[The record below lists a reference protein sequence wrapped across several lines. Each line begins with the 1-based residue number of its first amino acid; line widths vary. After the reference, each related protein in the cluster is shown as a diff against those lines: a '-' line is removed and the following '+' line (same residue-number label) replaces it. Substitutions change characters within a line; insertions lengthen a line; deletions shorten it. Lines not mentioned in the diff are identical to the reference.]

1 MTTTPSTPPD
11 TPPGTPTATPFTAA
25 PTPPATTPPA
35 HPPRTRERHPARWL
49 AATAILYGLT
59 HHIGFGL
66 AGLGT
71 VDRTRWADWID
82 ILTPY
87 AVLLTAA
94 AALHTAR
101 AGRRT
106 WALYLIGAITYVEGH
121 GIHLAANS
129 VGNDAP
135 GHVAHLW
142 DEVVGHYLWY
152 AGTAL
157 VVAALT
163 AALAHRPAPPT
174 RLALL
179 PALGVAFTWTSN
191 SLEGGTALMGLA
203 VAAAF
208 TAWGLHTRATL
219 GRVLI
224 PTFAPAIVMLI
235 GYGILHQGFP
245 QPSDIGWV

>member
-1 MTTTPSTPPD
+1 MTSTPSTQPD
-11 TPPGTPTATPFTAA
+11 TPPDGPTT
-25 PTPPATTPPA
+25 TPPATDTPLRQG
-35 HPPRTRERHPARWL
+35 HPVRWL
-49 AATAILYGLT
+49 TACALLYTLT

-71 VDRTRWADWID
+71 VGRTRWADWID

-87 AVLLTAA
+87 TVLLTAA
-94 AALHTAR
+94 ATLHTAH

-106 WALYLIGAITYVEGH
+106 WALYLTGAFTYIEGH

-135 GHVAHLW
+135 GDVAHLW
-142 DEVVGHYLWY
+142 DEVTGHYLWY

-157 VVAALT
+157 VIAALA

-174 RLALL
+174 HLTLL

-191 SLEGGTALMGLA
+191 SLEGGTAVMGLTIA
-203 VAAAF
+203 IAF
-208 TAWGLHTRATL
+208 TTWGLHTRHHL

-224 PTFAPAIVMLI
+224 PAFAPAIVMLT
-235 GYGILHQGFP
+235 GYGIWHHGFP
-245 QPSDIGWV
+245 QPTELGWV

>member
-1 MTTTPSTPPD
+1 MPSTPP
-11 TPPGTPTATPFTAA
+11 AA
-25 PTPPATTPPA
+25 PTPDHRRPV
-35 HPPRTRERHPARWL
+35 RWF
-49 AATAILYGLT
+49 AACALLYGLT

-71 VDRTRWADWID
+71 TGHTRWADWID

-87 AVLLTAA
+87 TVLLTAA
-94 AALHTAR
+94 AALHAAG

-106 WALYLIGAITYVEGH
+106 WALYLTGAITYVEGH

-135 GHVAHLW
+135 GDVAHLW

-157 VVAALT
+157 VAAALI
-163 AALAHRPAPPT
+163 AALAHRPAPPAH
-174 RLALL
+174 LALV

-191 SLEGGTALMGLA
+191 SLEGGTAVMGIA

-208 TAWGLHTRATL
+208 TAWGLRTRHHL

-224 PTFAPAIVMLI
+224 PAFAPAVVMLT
-235 GYGILHQGFP
+235 GYGIWHHGFP

>member
-1 MTTTPSTPPD
+1 MTSMPSTPPD
-11 TPPGTPTATPFTAA
+11 TPPGTP
-25 PTPPATTPPA
+25 ATTPPA
-35 HPPRTRERHPARWL
+35 GPATQPPPDDRPPHPLRGHPLRWL
-49 AATAILYGLT
+49 TATALLYGLT

-87 AVLLTAA
+87 TVLLTAA

-101 AGRRT
+101 AGHRT
-106 WALYLIGAITYVEGH
+106 WALYIIGAITYVEGH

-129 VGNDAP
+129 VGNDTP

-142 DEVVGHYLWY
+142 DEVTGHYLWY

-157 VVAALT
+157 VAAALT
-163 AALAHRPAPPT
+163 AALAHLPAPPAT
-174 RLALL
+174 LALV

-191 SLEGGTALMGLA
+191 SLEGGTAVMGLTI
-203 VAAAF
+203 AAAF
-208 TAWGLHTRATL
+208 TAWGLRTRRTL

-224 PTFAPAIVMLI
+224 PAFAPAIVMLI
-235 GYGILHQGFP
+235 GYGIWHHGFP
-245 QPSDIGWV
+245 QPSDLGWV